1 MDFQSR
7 YGLRLRE
14 YIEAASWNE
23 IWELTAPLLADP
35 HSYIVADAMGWM
47 RPPSPIEEA
56 AWILM
61 DFYRASHRKK
71 NAPKITPLER
81 PWRTP
86 REGIKG
92 PSRTAAEKS
101 AGRQRLKDRLGLA

>member
-1 MDFQSR
+1 
-7 YGLRLRE
+7 
-14 YIEAASWNE
+14 
-23 IWELTAPLLADP
+23 
-35 HSYIVADAMGWM
+35 
-47 RPPSPIEEA
+47 
-56 AWILM
+56 M

-92 PSRTAAEKS
+92 PSRTAAEK
-101 AGRQRLKDRLGLA
+101 ATGRRRLQERLGLTPVTTGAMRSSPTV